1 VNKTLQIG
9 MRLNREER
17 AWLDKVKREQRRLT
31 DADAIDYLLWCYAHG
46 YIGED
51 AILKVKEKSSK

>member
-1 VNKTLQIG
+1 